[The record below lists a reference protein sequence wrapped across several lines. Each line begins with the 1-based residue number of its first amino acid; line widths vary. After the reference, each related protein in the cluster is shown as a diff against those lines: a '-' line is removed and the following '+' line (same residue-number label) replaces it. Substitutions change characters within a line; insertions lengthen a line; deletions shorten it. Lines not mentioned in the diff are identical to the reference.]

1 MSFILKMSAGFHMCA
16 NIANRKCANYLY
28 FIYICKGIDLYKKF
42 WQLYLMN
49 SARH

>member
-1 MSFILKMSAGFHMCA
+1 MSFILKMSAGLYMCV
-16 NIANRKCANYLY
+16 NIANRKYANNLY
-28 FIYICKGIDLYKKF
+28 FIYTCKGIDLYKKF